1 MKKVMQLSENVC
13 EQLDVIRKGYFG
25 GSASASEYRDS
36 FILCEAVEHF
46 SEDPAVLFSEEMAG
60 SDCEP
65 RVAKSLTLRAEVY
78 EKLSN
83 LATITNLSYAEV
95 TRRIILFTIEKI
107 KKNSLENS
115 RENTSEYKQV
125 ISSLKTKIL
134 VVEAALDDAMTA
146 LNSLVDEVEAL
157 ETKRAAEE

>member
-25 GSASASEYRDS
+25 ESASPSEYRDS
-36 FILCEAVEHF
+36 FIANEAIERF

-60 SDCEP
+60 NDCEP
-65 RVAKSLTLRAEVY
+65 RVAKSLTLRAEVF

-107 KKNSLENS
+107 KKNA
-115 RENTSEYKQV
+115 RENTE
-125 ISSLKTKIL
+125 LL
-134 VVEAALDDAMTA
+134 VAVKYLEQSTTA
-146 LNSLVDEVEAL
+146 LNSILEEIEAL
-157 ETKRAAEE
+157 EENEGTDK

>member
-36 FILCEAVEHF
+36 FILCEAVERF

-65 RVAKSLTLRAEVY
+65 RVAKSLTLRAEVF

-107 KKNSLENS
+107 KKSSLENS
-115 RENTSEYKQV
+115 RENTEYERA
-125 ISSLKTKIL
+125 ISALKTKIL
-134 VVEAALDDAMTA
+134 VVAAALDDAMTA

-157 ETKRAAEE
+157 EANRAAEE